1 MKRLRPLDYIIILV
15 LLCASVFS
23 IIANRTKPGTKIQ
36 VNANGQKYEYS
47 LKQNGIYTVPGP
59 LGNTVFEIKDGRVRI
74 IDSPCHGKQCVHQ
87 GWHLPLVCLPNKVI
101 ITAEQTGEF
110 DAISE

>member
-1 MKRLRPLDYIIILV
+1 MLRPLDYIIILALV
-15 LLCASVFS
+15 CASVFS
-23 IIANRTKPGTKIQ
+23 IIANRSTTSSKIL
-36 VNANGQKYEYS
+36 VSADNQKYEYS
-47 LKQNGIYTVPGP
+47 LKENGIYTVPGP

-74 IDSPCHGKQCVHQ
+74 IDSPCSGKQCIHQ
-87 GWHLPLVCLPNKVI
+87 GWNLPLVCLPNKII